1 MRFYPAADWFMGKV
15 EEKKMFVGL
24 KKRILVDTSSEETRR
39 VTNLLD
45 EHKIKYELRTKRPR
59 GSVGTALDA
68 RAYAQGNISMY
79 KGASQPLFVYMVY
92 VRRKDYAQAKQ
103 VLYAKH

>member
-1 MRFYPAADWFMGKV
+1 
-15 EEKKMFVGL
+15 MFVGF
-24 KKRILVDTSSEETRR
+24 KKRILVDTSSEEARR
-39 VTNLLD
+39 VTTILD

-68 RAYAQGNISMY
+68 RAYGQGNIAMY

-92 VRRKDYAQAKQ
+92 VKRKDFDRAHQLCYGE
-103 VLYAKH
+103 